1 MLSHLEKLAL
11 RCMNA
16 NEINTFCGVMSK
28 RTVGD
33 FGSGFYK
40 IKSQLSDPKKQM
52 RLMKV
57 LEEQKLI

>member
-1 MLSHLEKLAL
+1 
-11 RCMNA
+11 MNA